1 MRVKICGIRQ
11 EEALEAAVGGGADM
25 VGFLHYPA
33 SPRHVAVQEAERL
46 RALLPERVQAVV
58 RASGVVDGRCVL
70 FVPHTTAGL
79 TINENDDPD
88 VPRDMLTGLADLLG
102 DESRFRHYEGNAG
115 GHLLSSLLG
124 VSLTIFIAEGK
135 LALGRWQAI
144 YFGEFDGPRQR
155 EVWVRIVNEG

>member
-1 MRVKICGIRQ
+1 MVETQAHRQ
-11 EEALEAAVGGGADM
+11 FVDITD
-25 VGFLHYPA
+25 
-33 SPRHVAVQEAERL
+33 
-46 RALLPERVQAVV
+46 RVQAMVQT
-58 RASGVVDGRCVL
+58 SGVREGHCVL

-88 VPRDMLTGLADLLG
+88 VPRDMLTGLTDLLG

-155 EVWVRIVNEG
+155 EVWVRIVSEA

>member
-1 MRVKICGIRQ
+1 MWEANGTVKRV
-11 EEALEAAVGGGADM
+11 LAV
-25 VGFLHYPA
+25 
-33 SPRHVAVQEAERL
+33 ET
-46 RALLPERVQAVV
+46 RAHREFVDITERVQEVV
-58 RASGVVDGRCVL
+58 RASGVREGRCLL

-88 VPRDMLTGLADLLG
+88 VPRDMLTGLTDLLG

-155 EVWVRIVNEG
+155 EVWVRIVSED

>member
-1 MRVKICGIRQ
+1 MKQVLAVETQAHRQ
-11 EEALEAAVGGGADM
+11 FVDITE
-25 VGFLHYPA
+25 
-33 SPRHVAVQEAERL
+33 Q
-46 RALLPERVQAVV
+46 VQAMVQT
-58 RASGVVDGRCVL
+58 SGVREGRCVL

-88 VPRDMLTGLADLLG
+88 VPRDMLTGLTDLLG

-135 LALGRWQAI
+135 LALGRWQAV

-155 EVWVRIVNEG
+155 EVWVRIVSEA

>member
-1 MRVKICGIRQ
+1 MLYPWRLPADWYATVRAAGSGKRTVDVKRV
-11 EEALEAAVGGGADM
+11 LAV
-25 VGFLHYPA
+25 
-33 SPRHVAVQEAERL
+33 ET
-46 RALLPERVQAVV
+46 RAHREFVDITERVQELV
-58 RASGVVDGRCVL
+58 RAAGVREGRCVL

-88 VPRDMLTGLADLLG
+88 VPRDMLTGLTDLLG

-124 VSLTIFIAEGK
+124 VSLTIFIADGE

-155 EVWVRIVNEG
+155 EVWVRIVSED